1 MKEKEDSKIEEKE
14 NNNEDELS
22 EQLLKEKRFEQAE
35 LKRSLEYSKERLAH
49 QKRFY
54 DDENNKKFY
63 ESQKHL
69 LNRKAEKKNPLVNI
83 TKKNLQTEYV
93 NEVHYL
99 FKKFIFI
106 TILSLL
112 IFIEAFL
119 ILQNYKIYNEVTLSQ
134 IFSAFTFFNTFFLM
148 VELYREALRDQFRH
162 NLFRLF
168 SVFFSIFNICLFIT
182 ESMNIYI
189 IYEKIQYRKNKCKI
203 DIRFCGDTNI
213 NNIILVFNCIHLI
226 GIFYFV
232 NFPIWL
238 GYRSFKILVGC
249 DYEVYQKQLL
259 ENEKDEKKGKDEKKE
274 KKGTLKNKKEHLK
287 KE

>member
-1 MKEKEDSKIEEKE
+1 MKEKEDPIIEEEE
-14 NNNEDELS
+14 NNNEKELS
-22 EQLLKEKRFEQAE
+22 EQLLKEKRYEQAE
-35 LKRSLEYSKERLAH
+35 LKRRLEYSKERLAH
-49 QKRFY
+49 QKHFY
-54 DDENNKKFY
+54 DDEINKKLQQ
-63 ESQKHL
+63 SQKHL
-69 LNRKAEKKNPLVNI
+69 LDHKAEKKNPLVNI

-112 IFIEAFL
+112 IFIETIL
-119 ILQNYKIYNEVTLSQ
+119 ILQNYKIYSEVNLSQ
-134 IFSAFTFFNTFFLM
+134 IFSAFTFFNTIFLM

-168 SVFFSIFNICLFIT
+168 SIFLSIFNICLFIT

-189 IYEKIQYRKNKCKI
+189 IYEKIQYRKNKCQMDVK
-203 DIRFCGDTNI
+203 FCGDTII

-238 GYRSFKILVGC
+238 GYRSFKILVRC

-259 ENEKDEKKGKDEKKE
+259 ENEKNEKKGKDDEKE
-274 KKGTLKNKKEHLK
+274 KKGTLKDKKEHLK